1 MLPESFLLSFL
12 SNYFYMKPLKITSNF
27 EVYESVEELPQAI
40 QNLMNKAILARD
52 KAYAP
57 YSQFKVGAALALN
70 NNEIVAGSNQE
81 NASYPSG
88 LCAERT
94 AIYYAGAAYPEAQIQ
109 NIAISAKSM
118 KHKVEAPVPPC
129 GACRQALVEY
139 ELKQKAEIAVYFM
152 GESGKV
158 MKANSIKDLL
168 PLIFENSVL

>member
-1 MLPESFLLSFL
+1 
-12 SNYFYMKPLKITSNF
+12 MKPLKVTSIF
-27 EVYESVEELPQAI
+27 EVYDAVEELPETI
-40 QNLMNKAILARD
+40 QDLMKEAVLARD
-52 KAYAP
+52 NAYAP
-57 YSQFKVGAALALN
+57 YSQFKVGAALVLDN
-70 NNEIVAGSNQE
+70 QEVVTGSNQE

-94 AIYYAGAAYPEAQIQ
+94 AIYYAGARYPEAQIQ

-118 KHKVEAPVPPC
+118 KHKVDAPVPPC

-139 ELKQKAEIAVYFM
+139 EVKQKAEIAVYFM

-168 PLIFENSVL
+168 PLIFDNSAL

>member
-1 MLPESFLLSFL
+1 
-12 SNYFYMKPLKITSNF
+12 MKPLKVTSNF
-27 EVYESVEELPQAI
+27 EVYDAVEELPETI
-40 QNLMNKAILARD
+40 QDLMKEAVLARD
-52 KAYAP
+52 NAYAP
-57 YSQFKVGAALALN
+57 YSRFKVGAALVLDN
-70 NNEIVAGSNQE
+70 QEVVTGSNQE

-94 AIYYAGAAYPEAQIQ
+94 AIYYAGARYPEAQIQ

-118 KHKVEAPVPPC
+118 KHKVDAPVPPC

-139 ELKQKAEIAVYFM
+139 EVKQKAEIAVYFM

-168 PLIFENSVL
+168 PLIFDNSAL

>member
-1 MLPESFLLSFL
+1 
-12 SNYFYMKPLKITSNF
+12 MKPLKVTSNF
-27 EVYESVEELPQAI
+27 EVYDSVEELPQAI
-40 QNLMNKAILARD
+40 QSLMKTAVEARD

-57 YSQFKVGAALALN
+57 YSQFKVGAAIALN
-70 NNEIVAGSNQE
+70 NNEVVTGSNQE

-94 AIYYAGAAYPEAQIQ
+94 AIYYSSAAFPKAQIQ

-118 KHKVEAPVPPC
+118 KHLVEAPVPPC

-139 ELKQKAEIAVYFM
+139 EVKQETDIAVYFM
-152 GESGKV
+152 GETGKV

>member
-1 MLPESFLLSFL
+1 
-12 SNYFYMKPLKITSNF
+12 MKPLKVTSNF
-27 EVYESVEELPQAI
+27 EVYNSVEELPQVI
-40 QNLMNKAILARD
+40 QSLMKTAVDARD

-57 YSQFKVGAALALN
+57 YSQFKVGAAIALN
-70 NNEIVAGSNQE
+70 NNEVVTGSNQE

-94 AIYYAGAAYPEAQIQ
+94 AIYYSGAAFPKAQIQ

-118 KHKVEAPVPPC
+118 KHLVEAPVPPC

-139 ELKQKAEIAVYFM
+139 EVKQETDIAVYFM
-152 GESGKV
+152 GETGKV

>member
-1 MLPESFLLSFL
+1 
-12 SNYFYMKPLKITSNF
+12 MKPLKVTSNF
-27 EVYESVEELPQAI
+27 EVYDSVEELPQAI
-40 QNLMNKAILARD
+40 QSLMKTAVEARD

-57 YSQFKVGAALALN
+57 YSQFKVGAAIALN
-70 NNEIVAGSNQE
+70 NNEVVTGSNQE

-94 AIYYAGAAYPEAQIQ
+94 AIYYAGAAFPEAQIQ

-118 KHKVEAPVPPC
+118 KHLVEAPVPPC

-139 ELKQKAEIAVYFM
+139 EVKQETDIAVYFM
-152 GESGKV
+152 GETGKV